1 MAGCGHFCS
10 ECRSK
15 PYWVNLKALPGE
27 LEAVPNAGEAGKLLV
42 IAAIWGFHKQM
53 AGVVLDEF
61 LHDIMYGLFWVNKNQ
76 RAWTPPLRNAL
87 RPHLHDGES
96 Q

>member
-1 MAGCGHFCS
+1 MAGCGHLRS

-27 LEAVPNAGEAGKLLV
+27 LEAVLNAGEAGKLLV

-61 LHDIMYGLFWVNKNQ
+61 LRDVMYGLFWVNRNELFSAP
-76 RAWTPPLRNAL
+76 RADLPDWCCSGISA
-87 RPHLHDGES
+87 
-96 Q
+96 